1 MERLPV
7 LLQLGGYPKAFSA
20 RTGKRQADLENDVVG
35 EFPDVTAIRRKQER
49 DGLVPGPLR
58 RAAG

>member
-7 LLQLGGYPKAFSA
+7 LLHLGGYPKAFSA

-35 EFPDVTAIRRKQER
+35 EFPDVTAKQTHR
-49 DGLVPGPLR
+49 LAIILKGTR
-58 RAAG
+58 